1 MLEGARKETGLLFHS
16 PIELVIEPN
25 EIRSVVSTEWYS
37 KQIKFGVNSRN
48 YLNRIEVKAQ
58 FTVLKPPH
66 ACLVVEYYNFMNSLE
81 GKNII
86 NGGRS
91 AVIIEAINLGTSKLR
106 SFDPFEDV
114 DPWISVPST
123 HKEEEYISMQ
133 RIESAGL
140 QSANSRLI
148 DNEIWVKKVY
158 ICRQKVRRD

>member
-66 ACLVVEYYNFMNSLE
+66 ACLVVEYYKFMNSLE

-106 SFDPFEDV
+106 SFDGLLRM
-114 DPWISVPST
+114 ST
-123 HKEEEYISMQ
+123 HGSQYHQHI
-133 RIESAGL
+133 
-140 QSANSRLI
+140 
-148 DNEIWVKKVY
+148 KKKSTYQCSV
-158 ICRQKVRRD
+158 